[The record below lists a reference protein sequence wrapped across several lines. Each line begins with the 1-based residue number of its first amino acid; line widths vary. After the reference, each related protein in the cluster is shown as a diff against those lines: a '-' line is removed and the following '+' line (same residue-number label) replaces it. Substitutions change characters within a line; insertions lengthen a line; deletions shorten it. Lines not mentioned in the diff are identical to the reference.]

1 MALFKFLA
9 TPTWA
14 GLVPACIGERLFQSG
29 VFLSF
34 QDNHNFCRSS
44 ILTKKIAHDFH
55 RMIDMVEE
63 GLIASTEVVQTR
75 LTIWRLDKTILRTTT
90 MAGKSH
96 VAIETVLRECLKFVF
111 PELPLLV

>member
-14 GLVPACIGERLFQSG
+14 GLVPACFGERLFQPG
-29 VFLSF
+29 VFLSL
-34 QDNHNFCRSS
+34 QDNHNFCWRS
-44 ILTKKIAHDFH
+44 ILTEEIAHDFH

-63 GLIASTEVVQTR
+63 GFVTGTEVVQTR
-75 LTIWRLDKTILRTTT
+75 LTIWSFDKAILRTTS

-96 VAIETVLRECLKFVF
+96 VAIETVLRECL
-111 PELPLLV
+111 